1 MCYETVTDYKSQFA
15 SGAKKKRIEYKLV
28 CGYLY
33 RPQAGISNPEGS
45 IFRPFPYV
53 KTSGDFSFRFPV

>member
-1 MCYETVTDYKSQFA
+1 MEIMDEKV
-15 SGAKKKRIEYKLV
+15 V
-28 CGYLY
+28 LY
-33 RPQAGISNPEGS
+33 RPRAGISNPEGS